1 MKTKRIIIALCL
13 TFVMVCGLFA
23 LVACN
28 GDDGGDNSQPSFAKH
43 SVTVQSTED
52 CTLTVDKAQAEFAE
66 TITVTVALKNTDKY
80 VESVLFNGQEAYKR
94 SETTYD
100 FLMGND
106 DVVVTAVLKDYQ
118 QRLTDGKGFATYSLE
133 NPTSLAKG
141 NGEVDLTI
149 SLNGSYMTILDWS
162 IKSTNQA
169 VIPGSSVKNSYG
181 ELTEGG
187 AISARVE
194 TVKYGNVVN
203 ALVISINTDEI
214 NTGKTFL
221 LIDLKNGNVSSQKA
235 SLVVPIEVKETIV
248 TEKWSET
255 VVFDVSA
262 LPSDLQKG
270 KFNVYFNDLN
280 YVSGSDNKQYQNF
293 LDVQIGEDGNVTCNI
308 EYVPNHKYY
317 VTFGVVAD
325 NGETTYYNLL
335 NTVGTGS
342 TQTGYDQLKNSELT
356 MIANNHSITLH
367 VQNEIIH

>member
-1 MKTKRIIIALCL
+1 MKTKRIIITLCL
-13 TFVMVCGLFA
+13 TFVIVCGIFA
-23 LVACN
+23 LTACDD
-28 GDDGGDNSQPSFAKH
+28 GDDSQPTPAKH
-43 SVTVQSTED
+43 SVTVQPTED

-66 TITVTVALKNTDKY
+66 TVTVTINLKNTNKY

-118 QRLTDGKGFATYSLE
+118 KRLTDGNGFATYLLI

-169 VIPGSSVKNSYG
+169 VIMGSSVKNSYT
-181 ELTEGG
+181 ELTETG
-187 AISARVE
+187 AISASVQTGR
-194 TVKYGNVVN
+194 YDNVIN
-203 ALVISINTDEI
+203 ALTVTVDTDKIS
-214 NTGKTFL
+214 TGKTFL

-235 SLVVPIEVKETIV
+235 SLVVPLEVKETIV

-262 LPSDLQKG
+262 LPSNLQKG
-270 KFNVYFNDLN
+270 KFNVYFTDFD
-280 YVSGSDNKQYQNF
+280 YVSGSDNQEYQNF
-293 LDVQIGEDGNVTCNI
+293 LDVQIDDDGKVTLNI
-308 EYVPNHKYY
+308 EYVPNHRYY
-317 VTFGVVAD
+317 VAFWIVGD
-325 NGETTYYNLL
+325 GGKTTCYNLL
-335 NTVGTGS
+335 DTIGTGS
-342 TQTGYDQLKNSELT
+342 TQTGYDQLKDSMLT
-356 MIANNHSITLH
+356 MIANNHSITLY
-367 VQNEIIH
+367 VQNKIVD

>member
-13 TFVMVCGLFA
+13 TFVIVCGLFA

-52 CTLTVDKAQAEFAE
+52 CTLTVDKTQAEFAE
-66 TITVTVALKNTDKY
+66 TVTITVNLKNTDKY
-80 VESVLFNGQEAYKR
+80 VESVLFNGKEAYKR

-106 DVVVTAVLKDYQ
+106 DVVVTVVLKDYQ
-118 QRLTDGKGFATYSLE
+118 QRLTDGNDFATYSSV

-149 SLNGSYMTILDWS
+149 SLNGSNMAILDWS

-169 VIPGSSVKNSYG
+169 VIPGSSVKNSYT
-181 ELTEGG
+181 ELTETG
-187 AISARVE
+187 AISAS
-194 TVKYGNVVN
+194 TTFQPQSNLIDDLIITIDTDK
-203 ALVISINTDEI
+203 IS
-214 NTGKTFL
+214 TGKTFL

-235 SLVVPIEVKETIV
+235 SLVVPIEIKETIV

-262 LPSDLQKG
+262 LPSNLQKG
-270 KFNVYFNDLN
+270 KFSVYFTDLN
-280 YVSGSDNKQYQNF
+280 YVSGSDNQKYQNF
-293 LDVQIGEDGNVTCNI
+293 LDVQVGTDGKVTCNI

-325 NGETTYYNLL
+325 SGETTYYNLL
-335 NTVGTGS
+335 DTVGTGS
-342 TQTGYDQLKNSELT
+342 TQTGNDQLKNSELT
-356 MIANNHSITLH
+356 MIANNHTITLR
-367 VQNEIIH
+367 VQNEIVD